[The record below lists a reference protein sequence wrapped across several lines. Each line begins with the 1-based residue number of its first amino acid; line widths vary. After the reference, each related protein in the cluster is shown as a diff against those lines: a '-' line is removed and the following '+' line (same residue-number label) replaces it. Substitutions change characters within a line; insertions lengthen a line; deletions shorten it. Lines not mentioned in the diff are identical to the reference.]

1 MADCVNQEYE
11 AAFKTSTLHPVFK
24 RQRAACSGASLRYP
38 GVAASS
44 ASLRQSPASS
54 PSSLHARKAARRSA
68 TWAVLALQAL

>member
-44 ASLRQSPASS
+44 ASLKAEPCVI
-54 PSSLHARKAARRSA
+54 PARKEGCP
-68 TWAVLALQAL
+68 